1 MNITNTMNTSH
12 IDERTQL
19 KEELKEEMIMEFG
32 DIMIEELSDKLKE
45 HVNRA
50 VKTQIESMKRNVVQ
64 DIMKLEHFFKKVEP
78 PSRKIDNLNID
89 NYVQGIRQKYDG
101 MSHDLD
107 KFKHS
112 TSINH
117 QFPSLPTTP
126 TTQFKHV
133 PSVVEK
139 RDTTN
144 QLKIEPSIVE
154 KRNIKSDTAN
164 ITGVKVS
171 GISYETDDYTPFGL
185 TDEFNQTIFDDAD
198 QDYDYTDD
206 DMFDDAG
213 QDYEKYIGLLN
224 RPRDA

>member
-1 MNITNTMNTSH
+1 MNTPPVQP
-12 IDERTQL
+12 IDKRTQL
-19 KEELKEEMIMEFG
+19 KEEIKEEMIMEFG
-32 DIMIEELSDKLKE
+32 DIMMEELSDQLKE

-50 VKTQIESMKRNVVQ
+50 VKTQIDSMKRSVVQ

-78 PSRKIDNLNID
+78 PSRKFDNLNID
-89 NYVQGIRQKYDG
+89 NYVQEIRQKYDC

-117 QFPSLPTTP
+117 QFPSLPAISSAP

-133 PSVVEK
+133 PSVIEE
-139 RDTTN
+139 RDTTHQFKN
-144 QLKIEPSIVE
+144 EPSIVE
-154 KRNIKSDTAN
+154 KRTLKSDSTR
-164 ITGVKVS
+164 
-171 GISYETDDYTPFGL
+171 F
-185 TDEFNQTIFDDAD
+185 TDEFDHRIFDDDDAD

-206 DMFDDAG
+206 DMFDDVG
-213 QDYEKYIGLLN
+213 QDYEKYVGLLN